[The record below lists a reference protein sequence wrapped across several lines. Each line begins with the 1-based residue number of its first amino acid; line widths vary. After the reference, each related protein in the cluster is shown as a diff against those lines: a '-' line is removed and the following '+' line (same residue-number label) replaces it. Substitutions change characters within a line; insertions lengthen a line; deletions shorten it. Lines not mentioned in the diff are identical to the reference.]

1 MKEILTAL
9 MIWLSANTF
18 YSTDHPLP
26 NVIFLSQAEM
36 NALYYKDNEHE
47 PSDLHGMYNKEEDVI
62 ILPDTWDIRNP
73 WDQGVLLHEMV
84 HYYQDMNEMKFD
96 CSQEM
101 EKDAWPIQQFYLKK
115 VHNYDWDYDQLWYMM
130 ISTCHHEFG
139 Y

>member
-9 MIWLSANTF
+9 MIWISANTF
-18 YSTDHPLP
+18 YNTDHPLP
-26 NVIFLSQAEM
+26 NVIFLKQAEM

-47 PSDLHGMYNKEEDVI
+47 PNDLHGMYNKEENVI

-84 HYYQDMNEMKFD
+84 HYYQDVNEMKFD

-101 EKDAWPIQQFYLKK
+101 EQDAWPIQQFYLKK

>member
-84 HYYQDMNEMKFD
+84 HYYH
-96 CSQEM
+96 CLLYTSPSPR
-101 EKDAWPIQQFYLKK
+101 DALTSRMP
-115 VHNYDWDYDQLWYMM
+115 
-130 ISTCHHEFG
+130 SSA
-139 Y
+139 

>member
-47 PSDLHGMYNKEEDVI
+47 PNNLHGMYNKEENVI

-84 HYYQDMNEMKFD
+84 HYYQDVNEMKFD

-101 EKDAWPIQQFYLKK
+101 EQDAWTIKQFYLKK

>member
-1 MKEILTAL
+1 

-47 PSDLHGMYNKEEDVI
+47 PNNLHGMYNKEENVI

-84 HYYQDMNEMKFD
+84 HYYQDVNEMKFD

-101 EKDAWPIQQFYLKK
+101 EQDAWPIQQFYLKNETLQK
-115 VHNYDWDYDQLWYMM
+115 NYSLKGKILIY
-130 ISTCHHEFG
+130 
-139 Y
+139 

>member
-73 WDQGVLLHEMV
+73 WDQGVLLHEMI

-96 CSQEM
+96 CTQEM
-101 EKDAWPIQQFYLKK
+101 EQDAWPIQQFYLKK
-115 VHNYDWDYDQLWYMM
+115 VHNYDWDCDQLWYMM